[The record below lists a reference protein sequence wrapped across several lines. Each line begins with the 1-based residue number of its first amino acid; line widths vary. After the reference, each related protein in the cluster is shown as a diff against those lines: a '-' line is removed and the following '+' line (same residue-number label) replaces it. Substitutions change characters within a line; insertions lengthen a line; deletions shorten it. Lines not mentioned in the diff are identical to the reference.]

1 MDDIMIDTISRIIK
15 ERDAAIADAKYLRQ
29 KLAEA
34 HDDSVDAARLERDF
48 ALDKLDTAMEDLA
61 MAREDL
67 DEARQ
72 DLDEARQDLDD
83 VCKDLSDTRKD
94 LRDSEDEVF
103 ALSRMLR
110 RADREIEHLALDLRE
125 ADRDIRIMGGRSSF
139 VVSETDTP
147 RNSSVTDLT
156 DSESDVS
163 DKDKPAKKRLR
174 VLVDSDED

>member
-48 ALDKLDTAMEDLA
+48 ALDKLDTAMDDLA

-67 DEARQ
+67 DEARKDLDDARQ
-72 DLDEARQDLDD
+72 DLDEARQ
-83 VCKDLSDTRKD
+83 D

-110 RADREIEHLALDLRE
+110 RADREIEDLALDLRE